1 MKKLLSKFHQYPYR
15 FDKTVKVS
23 KIVDADTDDDD
34 DDGIWTAMSRLQ
46 RLRRRRDKNYVAWKF
61 CFLAPFAPFNSKT
74 VNKMKKCL
82 GETFIIFFIRNPL
95 EKTPSK
101 SDEKLKSFK
110 FLGVAIFVPLITQ
123 KQ

>member
-46 RLRRRRDKNYVAWKF
+46 RLRRRRDY
-61 CFLAPFAPFNSKT
+61 KT
-74 VNKMKKCL
+74 TKYNTGKQ
-82 GETFIIFFIRNPL
+82 R
-95 EKTPSK
+95 
-101 SDEKLKSFK
+101 
-110 FLGVAIFVPLITQ
+110 Q
-123 KQ
+123 KIA